1 MILLFSCI
9 LVEVLLKNV
18 LHLGSWI
25 LETFV
30 QKEIRCARERAEPR
44 VRKYTGS
51 LDPRPARIIFFGTGL
66 WPSRFIGINL
76 KGKSKVCL
84 ITRREMS

>member
-1 MILLFSCI
+1 MHSCRSVAQKCLTSRILD
-9 LVEVLLKNV
+9 
-18 LHLGSWI
+18 LGNI
-25 LETFV
+25 CT
-30 QKEIRCARERAEPR
+30 KEIRCARERAEPR

-51 LDPRPARIIFFGTGL
+51 LDPRPARINFFFGTGL